1 MKLTTLVIAAALAA
15 GCSVHGDERSFMV
28 GTKVVPATPS
38 TAANAIGCV
47 YDATTPE
54 NVFGAFDPAFG
65 YVHAVVQTVASETRE
80 GHLRVEL
87 ALDPSQSSPV
97 ALEHGLPGAVEVET
111 ERVAPAALL
120 FRALGRTVTASNARP
135 DPASA
140 PERGGT

>member
-65 YVHAVVQTVASETRE
+65 YVHAVV
-80 GHLRVEL
+80 VENRK
-87 ALDPSQSSPV
+87 ALTNG
-97 ALEHGLPGAVEVET
+97 GLPFSCNGS
-111 ERVAPAALL
+111 
-120 FRALGRTVTASNARP
+120 G
-135 DPASA
+135 
-140 PERGGT
+140 